1 MFIENMYDLQSSDDS
16 FGKLYLLSFNEYL
29 FKIRHWIFIYVTAKL
44 HIKHIQAMT
53 DLSLLFFT
61 DGGHCLFSCGQDV
74 LK

>member
-29 FKIRHWIFIYVTAKL
+29 FKIIHWIFIYITAKL
-44 HIKHIQAMT
+44 HIKHIQAVT
-53 DLSLLFFT
+53 DSSLLFFT
-61 DGGHCLFSCGQDV
+61 DGGYCLFSCDQDV